1 MAVQQASEL
10 RELYLRTYEAFST
23 GDLSVYENL
32 LSHQAGLLIIG
43 TDPQEWWEDYGSMIE
58 IMQAQVAG
66 MHDAGLQIVPGE
78 VRAYQEGTVGWV
90 IDRPTLRMPNGQE
103 FSFRQTAIFHQE
115 DGAWKMIH
123 VYVSIGVPNA
133 EVEPFRDVAD

>member
-1 MAVQQASEL
+1 MSVQHASEL
-10 RELYLRTYEAFST
+10 KDLYLRTYDAFST
-23 GDLSVYENL
+23 GDLSVYEHL

-66 MHDAGLQIVPGE
+66 MHDAGLQIVPGD

-123 VYVSIGVPNA
+123 VHASIGVPNA

>member
-1 MAVQQASEL
+1 MSVQHASEL
-10 RELYLRTYEAFST
+10 KDLYLRTYDAFST
-23 GDLSVYENL
+23 GDLSVYEHL

-58 IMQAQVAG
+58 IMRAQVAG
-66 MHDAGLQIVPGE
+66 MHDAGLQVVPGD

-90 IDRPTLRMPNGQE
+90 IDRPTLRMPNGHE

-123 VYVSIGVPNA
+123 VHASIGVPNA